1 MMNTRTLALVPV
13 LVVIATGSAMAQDIF
28 HFEQIGPAPAI
39 GLTFERPIDVMSV
52 EPLDFGEPITG
63 APYSADITTEV
74 VQPLADGNRIERRST
89 SLVARD
95 SRGRVRR
102 EQQLAAIGPILP
114 QGDARMVTVTD
125 PVAGVHYS
133 FDRER
138 KVAMR
143 SPMPIV
149 KRIEGGVAIGPDAT
163 VPGRAIVR
171 GRAGAMI
178 GGRTVVA
185 PGAAASGTESR
196 TETLGTKDMEGVRV
210 EGTRSTVTIPAGA
223 IGNQAPIEIVSERWY
238 SPELQTVVL
247 SRRTDPRFGETTYR
261 LENIVRT
268 EPPADLFQ
276 VPADYKVDAM
286 RPFGPG
292 TFVPRPEPRPSR

>member
-13 LVVIATGSAMAQDIF
+13 LVVIAAGSAMAQDVF
-28 HFEQIGPAPAI
+28 HFEQIGPAPAV

-52 EPLDFGEPITG
+52 EPLDFGEPVTG

-114 QGDARMVTVTD
+114 QGDVRMVTVTD

-143 SPMPIV
+143 SPLPIA
-149 KRIEGGVAIGPDAT
+149 KRIEGGVAIGPDVT
-163 VPGRAIVR
+163 VQGRAIVR

-178 GGRTVVA
+178 GGRTVIARGSRGGRHGVTHGDA
-185 PGAAASGTESR
+185 RHEGHGRRARRGHTIDRHDSRRGDRQPGADRDRQRAVVFARAADRGAVTA
-196 TETLGTKDMEGVRV
+196 D
-210 EGTRSTVTIPAGA
+210 RSALRRNDIPPGEHRARGAAGR
-223 IGNQAPIEIVSERWY
+223 P
-238 SPELQTVVL
+238 
-247 SRRTDPRFGETTYR
+247 
-261 LENIVRT
+261 
-268 EPPADLFQ
+268 
-276 VPADYKVDAM
+276 VPGA
-286 RPFGPG
+286 G
-292 TFVPRPEPRPSR
+292 

>member
-1 MMNTRTLALVPV
+1 MNIRLLVLVPV
-13 LVVIATGSAMAQDIF
+13 LVAIVVTSAAAQDVF
-28 HFEQIGPAPAI
+28 HFEQLGPGPAV
-39 GLTFERPIDVMSV
+39 GLTFERPIDVLSI
-52 EPLDFGEPITG
+52 EPLDVAGPVTD

-114 QGDARMVTVTD
+114 QGDVRIVTITD

-133 FDRER
+133 FGRDR

-143 SPMPIV
+143 SPMPFI
-149 KRIEGGVAIGPDAT
+149 KRLEGGGRVDAGSAVA
-163 VPGRAIVR
+163 GRRIVIA
-171 GRAGAMI
+171 GRSGIAG
-178 GGRTVVA
+178 
-185 PGAAASGTESR
+185 GAAAAGSDAR

-210 EGTRSTVTIPAGA
+210 EGTRSTITIPAGA
-223 IGNQAPIEIVSERWY
+223 IGNQAPIEVVSERWY
-238 SPELQTVVL
+238 SPELQTVIL
-247 SRRTDPRFGETTYR
+247 SRRVDPRFGETTYR
-261 LENIVRT
+261 LENIVRA

-276 VPADYKVDAM
+276 VPADYKVDDV

-292 TFVPRPEPRPSR
+292 AFVPKPR